1 MFHVTKGDPGEVSM
15 AIISLD
21 SFRTLL
27 EELSYDMVDECLT
40 DEMVKPVIQRKLKEL
55 WE

>member
-1 MFHVTKGDPGEVSM
+1 M

-27 EELSYDMVDECLT
+27 EELSYDVVDECLT